1 MLHRERMVDNET
13 GMYSIF
19 VILLCSVHFY
29 KFYILVVIRG
39 MFFKS
44 PGKLHPL
51 YTPVVLKSGLTVY
64 YNKYS
69 GYVDL
74 EKPVMPP
81 CSNGGILADEMGLGK
96 TVEVFACILLNKKS
110 TTNSAKGTIDKDID
124 PGELLK
130 SPVVDKQLKKRKMV
144 EEDEAV
150 PEVINRPKKLKVP
163 NDWVKPSS
171 NKTATKIALEMWY
184 ESILSGMSVST
195 CSYPHRD
202 EDEPLVQCIC
212 GNISEEGI
220 IECDSC
226 GKYQHRLCLGYR
238 KSLGRY
244 LCPQCWMDEPLL
256 ECGATLIVTPTA
268 LRTQWCN
275 EICRHIKGG
284 LRVLQYEGYSATP
297 VYPTQL
303 KNYDLVI
310 TTYNVL
316 KAELRLTECGQ
327 VSA

>member
-1 MLHRERMVDNET
+1 
-13 GMYSIF
+13 
-19 VILLCSVHFY
+19 
-29 KFYILVVIRG
+29 

-144 EEDEAV
+144 EEDDAV